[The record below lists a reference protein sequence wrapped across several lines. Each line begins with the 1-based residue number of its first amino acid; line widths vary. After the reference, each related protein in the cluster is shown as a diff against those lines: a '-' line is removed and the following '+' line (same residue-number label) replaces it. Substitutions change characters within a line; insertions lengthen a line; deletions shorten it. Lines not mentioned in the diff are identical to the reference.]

1 MQGKEKKL
9 LFLKIHPWGF
19 SNMEERCKK
28 FYRKLDYFFFSLVEY
43 LRRKEEFSFRKE
55 KSVRSLSRDYF
66 KGAVNRISISS
77 QSSKIILNMVL
88 FRMTPVR

>member
-1 MQGKEKKL
+1 MQGEKKL
-9 LFLKIHPWGF
+9 LFLKIHPWEF
-19 SNMEERCKK
+19 SNMAEKCKK
-28 FYRKLDYFFFSLVEY
+28 FYRKLDHFFFSLVISG
-43 LRRKEEFSFRKE
+43 RKEEFSFRKE